1 MTTQLDNASE
11 HYQAPSTRTLAKLAH
26 LIDHFA
32 ANEGN
37 TDLVIPQLQVL
48 KVSEIT
54 DIQSYRQTTP
64 GICLVAQGAKTVW
77 LSHQT
82 FNYDATQM
90 VAYAAEVP
98 IKAQISQASADR
110 PFLCL
115 VINFDYK
122 QLARLIARVFP
133 HGLTSKVATQ
143 PFYLT
148 PSNEKL
154 AECAV
159 RLLQTLAEEDD
170 PEFLAP
176 LIIEEI
182 IIRLLRSPSGPAIA
196 QIAVRDSHTQKVA
209 KAIDWLKHNFEKP
222 IKVNELANIAGMSP
236 SSFHSHFKT
245 VTSMSP
251 LQYQKA
257 LRLYEARH
265 IITTQQVDVS
275 STCYQVGYASVSQ
288 FSREYTREFGL
299 SPTKDMNKFK
309 MQTSAS

>member
-1 MTTQLDNASE
+1 MTSQFE
-11 HYQAPSTRTLAKLAH
+11 HINENIQGPTTRTLAKLAH

-32 ANEGN
+32 TQEGN
-37 TDLVIPQLQVL
+37 TELALEQLQVL
-48 KVSEIT
+48 KVSQIT

-82 FNYDATQM
+82 FNYDAKQM
-90 VAYAAEVP
+90 VAYAAEIP
-98 IKAQISQASADR
+98 IKAQITQASSDR

-115 VINFDYK
+115 LINFEHK
-122 QLARLIARVFP
+122 QLGQLIAKVFP
-133 HGLTSKVATQ
+133 NGLGKKVSTQ

-148 PSNEKL
+148 PNTEKL

-182 IIRLLRSPSGPAIA
+182 IIRLLRSPFGPAIA

-222 IKVNELANIAGMSP
+222 VKVNELANIAGMSP
-236 SSFHSHFKT
+236 SSFHTHFKA

-265 IITTQQVDVS
+265 IITTQNVDIS

-309 MQTSAS
+309 IEASAS